1 MLSGVSV
8 IVGIVGIVKSLRR
21 HVVGIIKSVHCR
33 VVASLCRC
41 VVMSLRC
48 RSRRRWS
55 SQASLPIL
63 HLPPSSRQPLLLLP
77 TPPLQPSVDG
87 WLLCCL
93 LHCLPPGL
101 SSSAFVIVRSSTL
114 LPSAAARR
122 PLSPTFASRCPIH
135 LLHRSRRWLVVAFAA
150 CPAAYQLNQQAK
162 NVLMFPHLDL
172 FDLLTVELAAKASPV

>member
-48 RSRRRWS
+48 RSRHRWS

-93 LHCLPPGL
+93 LRFLPPGL
-101 SSSAFVIVRSSTL
+101 SSSL
-114 LPSAAARR
+114 LLLCDRQHFCRRPPPAVPYRR
-122 PLSPTFASRCPIH
+122 PLPAAVLSITFTAPVDGW
-135 LLHRSRRWLVVAFAA
+135 LLHSP
-150 CPAAYQLNQQAK
+150 PAQQHT
-162 NVLMFPHLDL
+162 N
-172 FDLLTVELAAKASPV
+172 